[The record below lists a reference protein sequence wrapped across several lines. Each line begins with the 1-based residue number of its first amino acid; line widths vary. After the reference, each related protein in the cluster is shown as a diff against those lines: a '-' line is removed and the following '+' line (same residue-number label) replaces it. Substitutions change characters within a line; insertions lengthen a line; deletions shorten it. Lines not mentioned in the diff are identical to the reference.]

1 MHPHDTTA
9 VFSYFEQLRRE
20 HPNLYNTAITQQQL
34 YHSCQALG
42 PAFFD
47 SFHFKWGHENG

>member
-20 HPNLYNTAITQQQL
+20 HPSLYNTAITQQRL
-34 YHSCQALG
+34 HHSCQALG

-47 SFHFKWGHENG
+47 SFHFEREHQNG

>member
-9 VFSYFEQLRRE
+9 VFSYFEQLRCE
-20 HPNLYNTAITQQQL
+20 NPNLYNTAITQQRL
-34 YHSCQALG
+34 HHSYQALG

-47 SFHFKWGHENG
+47 SFHFEREHQNG

>member
-1 MHPHDTTA
+1 MHPHDTAA

-20 HPNLYNTAITQQQL
+20 HPSLYNTAITQQQL
-34 YHSCQALG
+34 YNSCQALG